1 MATEVNVGFVLS
13 CMDYSLV
20 DKTIELLKNE
30 CCMDEFDHFILA
42 GASLGYN
49 QCKYPDWKTAFT
61 EHLDLAIE
69 MHNIKKIIVLEH
81 EGCSAYG
88 MLYEDDDVNIYN
100 ENSYHFMNMIQFV
113 NTMQELYPD
122 IPVECYLLP
131 LNE

>member
-49 QCKYPDWKTAFT
+49 QIKYPDWKTAFT

-81 EGCSAYG
+81 EGCSAYR

>member
-1 MATEVNVGFVLS
+1 M
-13 CMDYSLV
+13 YR
-20 DKTIELLKNE
+20 
-30 CCMDEFDHFILA
+30 
-42 GASLGYN
+42 
-49 QCKYPDWKTAFT
+49 
-61 EHLDLAIE
+61 
-69 MHNIKKIIVLEH
+69 
-81 EGCSAYG
+81 CSAYR